1 MFKFLSCCSVI
12 FLLSACDSGS
22 SSSSNSSGTNQQ
34 SNQSS
39 QYEQYIEASKSTLT
53 TDVKEALN
61 YMGDEERL
69 AYDLYL
75 KLYETSGTNQFYN
88 IATKSEIEHITA
100 VQQMLV
106 KYDINDTELYN
117 HNVED
122 LEAGAYANEHINQ
135 LYDELYTKG
144 VKTKQDA
151 LEVGC
156 IVEVVDVDDLDL
168 YITNAIDSNASDVQ
182 GVFEYLR
189 AGSYNHYWAFDTG
202 LKNLGVSE
210 GCCSLGE
217 TYCKTQE
224 EYPSNH

>member
-1 MFKFLSCCSVI
+1 MFKFLSYCSVI
-12 FLLSACDSGS
+12 LLLSGCGS
-22 SSSSNSSGTNQQ
+22 SSSSNDTNNQD
-34 SNQSS
+34 NQSS
-39 QYEQYIEASKSTLT
+39 QYEQYIEASKSNLSD
-53 TDVKEALN
+53 DVKEALN

-75 KLYETSGTNQFYN
+75 KLYDTSGANQFYN

-100 VQQMLV
+100 VKQMLE

-117 HNVED
+117 HEVED
-122 LEAGAYANEHINQ
+122 LNAGEYANEHINE
-135 LYDELYTKG
+135 LYEELYTKG
-144 VKTKQDA
+144 IKTKQDA

-168 YITNAIDSNASDVQ
+168 YIGYTIDSNASDVQ

-202 LKNLGVSE
+202 LKNLGIND

-217 TYCKTQE
+217 TYCKTVQ
-224 EYPSNH
+224 EYPSSH